1 MEPMESQA
9 TLIALKRTII
19 LFFVALLVGYLGYRG
34 QAQMSS
40 ARPTMSDQLEANRQP
55 EQSW

>member
-1 MEPMESQA
+1 MEPMESRT

-19 LFFVALLVGYLGYRG
+19 LFFVVLLVGYLGYRG

-40 ARPTMSDQLEANRQP
+40 ATPTASDRLEANRQP
-55 EQSW
+55 QQSQ